1 MSFVEK
7 TFRQGEVIIKEGD
20 IGKSFFQILEGKAG
34 VYANYGK
41 NDPMRIA
48 VLEEG
53 EYFGEMAII
62 EEYPRSATVVAIGT
76 VKVVEIEEDALG
88 AYFRRNP
95 DQIFALMKHIGNRI
109 AAMTKDYQ
117 DAENLLKEVRDAEAA
132 KKKSLFTKIKK
143 HIDLY
148 QNNKSKMG
156 DSVENPAM
164 AEFAKFKDDKTGKTE
179 TYTKGKIFYKEGD
192 TGTGMYLLKNGSVGM
207 YYNFRRKDELKLAEI
222 KAVNVFGEFGVV
234 TEGGRNATAVAE
246 SDGTVV
252 EVIYAEDLETIFKT
266 NPDKVNLILKQL
278 SYRLRKVTIEF
289 LSLCKE
295 ITVTYNDK

>member
-88 AYFRRNP
+88 AYFRKNP
-95 DQIFALMKHIGNRI
+95 DQIYALMKHIGSRI
-109 AAMTKDYQ
+109 ASMSKDYE
-117 DAENLLKEVRDAEAA
+117 DAEKLLKEIRDAEAA
-132 KKKSLFTKIKK
+132 KKKSLFSKIKK

-148 QNNKSKMG
+148 QNNKSKMT
-156 DSVENPAM
+156 DTATDPITE
-164 AEFAKFKDDKTGKTE
+164 EFAKFKGDKTGKTE
-179 TYTKGKIFYKEGD
+179 TFTKGKIFYKEGEA
-192 TGTGMYLLKNGSVGM
+192 GSGMYILKEGSVGM

-222 KAVNVFGEFGVV
+222 KALNVFGEFGVI
-234 TEGGRNATAVAE
+234 TDGGRNATAVAE
-246 SDGTVV
+246 SDGTMV
-252 EVIYAEDLETIFKT
+252 EIVYPEDLENMMKT
-266 NPDKVNLILKQL
+266 APEKINLILRCL
-278 SYRLRKVTIEF
+278 SYRLRRVTIEF

-295 ITVTYNDK
+295 ITVTYNE